1 MDHRLMPAASL
12 CLAALLSACNV
23 TPDLSRAQVP
33 ESGFLPDYALL
44 GTVSTQSPDARLF
57 RYRKPGVDPAL
68 FHSVLLDPIQVNQGV
83 TEKLSQATLD
93 ETRATLQSSMA
104 EAVLSRGRV
113 VLAAEPGP
121 GVARFQVSIT
131 GAESTPNGLQP
142 WNFTP
147 VGLALN
153 GAAYVGGV
161 NAKTPMLLVESLLT
175 DSDTGEL
182 LGEGL
187 LMVQGESFR
196 TGAGSIESFVA
207 MANRAVSVAM
217 ESSAPEQPDDAAE
230 PTAAVK

>member
-1 MDHRLMPAASL
+1 MNHRLMPAVSL
-12 CLAALLSACNV
+12 GLVALLSACSV

-44 GTVSTQSPDARLF
+44 DAVSTASPDARLY
-57 RYRKPGVDPAL
+57 RYRKPGVDPARY
-68 FHSVLLDPIQVNQGV
+68 HSVLLDPIQVNQGV
-83 TEKLSQATLD
+83 TEKVSQATID
-93 ETRATLQSSMA
+93 ETRGALQASMA

-113 VLAAEPGP
+113 GLAAEPGP
-121 GVARFQVSIT
+121 GVARFRVGIT

-142 WNFTP
+142 WSFTP

-187 LMVQGESFR
+187 LMVQGDSFR

-217 ESSAPEQPDDAAE
+217 ESSAPEQPGDDPE
-230 PTAAVK
+230 PTAAVE